1 MQTERVD
8 FEQNARRVYTA
19 VKRVFYGRTRFSA
32 VECDDDHFT
41 IEGRRGWLISP
52 LSERVKM
59 RVVATGTQS
68 CEVIIESSSR
78 SPINLFNLGANSR
91 NVTQLGEYIRN
102 EVYRICRDEEIRLN
116 PSEIK
121 LKPNEIKLKGHII
134 WYEEQLYSSAQSVET
149 TSRLLISNGWRQR

>member
-32 VECDDDHFT
+32 VECDDEHFT
-41 IEGRRGWLISP
+41 VEGRRGWLISP

-68 CEVIIESSSR
+68 CQVIIDSSSR
-78 SPINLFNLGANSR
+78 SPLNLFNLGANSR
-91 NVTQLGEYIRN
+91 NVTQLGEYMRN
-102 EVYRICRDEEIRLN
+102 EVYRICSDEEIRLN
-116 PSEIK
+116 PAEIK
-121 LKPNEIKLKGHII
+121 LKPNEIKLK
-134 WYEEQLYSSAQSVET
+134 EDK
-149 TSRLLISNGWRQR
+149 

>member
-19 VKRVFYGRTRFSA
+19 VKQVFYGRTQFSA
-32 VECDDDHFT
+32 VECDDEHFT

-68 CEVIIESSSR
+68 CQVIIESSSR
-78 SPINLFNLGANSR
+78 SVLNLFNLGANSR

-102 EVYRICRDEEIRLN
+102 VVYRLCSDDEIRLK
-116 PSEIK
+116 PTDIK
-121 LKPNEIKLKGHII
+121 LKPNDIKLNNDK
-134 WYEEQLYSSAQSVET
+134 
-149 TSRLLISNGWRQR
+149 

>member
-8 FEQNARRVYTA
+8 FEQNSRRVYTA

-32 VECDDDHFT
+32 VECDDEYFT
-41 IEGRRGWLISP
+41 VEGRRGCLISP

-68 CEVIIESSSR
+68 CQVIIESSSR
-78 SPINLFNLGANSR
+78 SPFNLFNLGANSR

-102 EVYRICRDEEIRLN
+102 EVYRLCNNEEIRLKS
-116 PSEIK
+116 PEI
-121 LKPNEIKLKGHII
+121 LIRNNDITFKG
-134 WYEEQLYSSAQSVET
+134 
-149 TSRLLISNGWRQR
+149 R